1 MIDRRGFLAALGA
14 AGVGP
19 GLLGVAGSEPTLA
32 PLSRALVLS
41 GGGARGAYEAG
52 IIGGLAA
59 AAGVKDGQLLAP
71 YKVVCG
77 TSIGAL
83 NGWFVATGQYARLK
97 ELWYG
102 ISAVDVTR
110 LKPQFAAAHDPQS
123 GILNRFAS
131 AIALSKLTKDQGA
144 LLQSKPIFDWIV
156 ENVDPT
162 RPPLM
167 PLAWATTNLTTQR
180 AEYFYVRPPGA
191 PANFSQELISS
202 FRLTLGPHTVVR
214 EATPDVLHRAIFAS
228 AAIPLA
234 FDPVVMPGP
243 DGTPCSYC
251 DGGVTANTPIAI
263 AHSVSSA
270 ADVILMDPAFHDES
284 DYDDAISIG
293 FGMFGTMQ
301 RRLLVTEMRS
311 VYFQSKTKRAFARLP
326 ASTDAAAGDPLL
338 QEFIA
343 SVPATDIFFTRPAK
357 TLPLKTGGF
366 DDEAGIGAAYRI
378 GWNDSFA
385 GFTPYDWTTFEE

>member
-1 MIDRRGFLAALGA
+1 MIDRRDFLTALGA
-14 AGVGP
+14 ASVVP
-19 GLLGVAGSEPTLA
+19 GLLGVAGSEPTLQ

-59 AAGVKDGQLLAP
+59 AAGVKDGTPLAP
-71 YKVVCG
+71 YEIVCG

-83 NGWFVATGQYARLK
+83 NGWFVATGQYTRLK
-97 ELWYG
+97 DLWYG
-102 ISAVDVTR
+102 ISAANITR
-110 LKPQFAAAHDPQS
+110 LKPEFEAARDPQS

-131 AIALSKLTKDQGA
+131 AVALSRLTKDQGA
-144 LLQSKPIFDWIV
+144 LLESKPIFDWIV
-156 ENVDPT
+156 QNVDVT
-162 RPPLM
+162 RPALL

-214 EATPDVLHRAIFAS
+214 EATPDILHRSIFAS
-228 AAIPLA
+228 AAVPLA

-243 DGTPCSYC
+243 DGSPCSYC
-251 DGGVTANTPIAI
+251 DGGVTSNTPIAI

-270 ADVILMDPAFHDES
+270 ADVILMDPMFHEES
-284 DYDDAISIG
+284 DYDDALSIG

-301 RRLLVTEMRS
+301 RRLLVTEMRG
-311 VYFQSKTKRAFARLP
+311 VYFQTKAKRAFARL
-326 ASTDAAAGDPLL
+326 SLNAAAGADSLFE
-338 QEFIA
+338 EFMA
-343 SVPATDIFFTRPAK
+343 SVPATAIFFIRPAK

-366 DDEAGIGAAYRI
+366 DDQAGIGAAYRI

-385 GFTPYDWTTFEE
+385 GFTAYDWTTFEV

>member
-1 MIDRRGFLAALGA
+1 LVRPSVRLTMKRSQFVLTAGA
-14 AGVGP
+14 ASTLP
-19 GLLGVAGSEPTLA
+19 FVAPRPAVASGEFFQPIG
-32 PLSRALVLS
+32 RALVLS
-41 GGGARGAYEAG
+41 GGGARGSYEAG
-52 IIGGLAA
+52 IIGALAA
-59 AAGVKDGQLLAP
+59 RAGVGDGQPLPGYGA
-71 YKVVCG
+71 VCG

-110 LKPQFAAAHDPQS
+110 LKPQFAAARDPES

-162 RPPLM
+162 RAALM

-214 EATPDVLHRAIFAS
+214 EATPDILHRAIFAS

-263 AHSVSSA
+263 AHSVSSLRHVRYDA
-270 ADVILMDPAFHDES
+270 ATAARHGDAQRVLPIEDEARIHS
-284 DYDDAISIG
+284 SPRKRGRGGRRSAAPRVHRIG
-293 FGMFGTMQ
+293 SGNGYFLYPSGENAAAQDGRLRRRGRHRCGIPHRLERLV
-301 RRLLVTEMRS
+301 RRLHS
-311 VYFQSKTKRAFARLP
+311 IRL
-326 ASTDAAAGDPLL
+326 
-338 QEFIA
+338 
-343 SVPATDIFFTRPAK
+343 
-357 TLPLKTGGF
+357 
-366 DDEAGIGAAYRI
+366 DDV
-378 GWNDSFA
+378 
-385 GFTPYDWTTFEE
+385 